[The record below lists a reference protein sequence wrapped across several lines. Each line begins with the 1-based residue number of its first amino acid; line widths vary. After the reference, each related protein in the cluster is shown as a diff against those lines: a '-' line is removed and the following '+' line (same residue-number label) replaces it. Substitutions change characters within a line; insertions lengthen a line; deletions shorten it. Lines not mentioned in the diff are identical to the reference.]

1 MFYSAVSTEDRM
13 SEGKVVIVTGG
24 AKGVGRG
31 ISTKFLSAGARVV
44 VCGRKDTD
52 DLPSHGDQRAHFVKA
67 DVREPEQL
75 DALVADVVARF
86 GRIDVLVNNAG
97 GSPYVEAKD
106 ASARFSQSII
116 TLNLLAPLWLSQRV
130 YAVMAK
136 QDGGGAIVNIASVSG
151 TRPSPG
157 TSAYGAAKAGLLN
170 LTKTLGVEWAPK
182 VRVNAIVVGLVKT
195 DQAEMHYGDEAGI
208 AAVSATVPMGRMAT
222 PADVGEVCAFLAS
235 DAAAYMTGAAVE
247 LHGGGEWPAFLTA
260 AKAAAAA
267 RH

>member
-1 MFYSAVSTEDRM
+1 M

-31 ISTKFLSAGARVV
+31 ISARFLAEGARVV
-44 VCGRKDTD
+44 VCGRKEAD
-52 DLPSHGDQRAHFVKA
+52 DLPTHGDRAAVFVKA

-75 DALVADVVARF
+75 DALVAEVVSRF
-86 GRIDVLVNNAG
+86 GRVDVLVNNAG

-106 ASARFSQSII
+106 ASSRFAQSIV

-130 YAVMAK
+130 FKVMSE
-136 QDGGGAIVNIASVSG
+136 QGTGGAIVNIASVSG

-170 LTKTLGVEWAPK
+170 LTKTLAVEWAPE

-195 DQAEMHYGDEAGI
+195 EQSELHYGDDAGV

-222 PADVGEVCAFLAS
+222 PDDVGAVAAFLAS
-235 DAAAYMTGAAVE
+235 DAAAYVTGAAIE

-260 AKAAAAA
+260 AKAAAKRGA
-267 RH
+267 

>member
-1 MFYSAVSTEDRM
+1 M

-31 ISTKFLSAGARVV
+31 ISARFLAEGARVV
-44 VCGRKDTD
+44 VCGRKDTTE
-52 DLPSHGDQRAHFVKA
+52 LPSHGDRAATFVKA

-86 GRIDVLVNNAG
+86 GRLDVLVNNAG

-106 ASARFSQSII
+106 ASPRFSQSII
-116 TLNLLAPLWLSQRV
+116 ALNLLAPLWLSRRAH
-130 YAVMAK
+130 AVMSE
-136 QDGGGAIVNIASVSG
+136 QPTGGVIVNIASVSG

-170 LTKTLGVEWAPK
+170 LTKTLAVEWAPR

-195 DQAEMHYGDEAGI
+195 EQSGLHYGDDAGI

-222 PADVGEVCAFLAS
+222 PDDVGALAAFLAS
-235 DAAAYMTGAAVE
+235 DAAAYVTGAAIE

-260 AKAAAAA
+260 AKAAAK
-267 RH
+267 RG

>member
-1 MFYSAVSTEDRM
+1 M
-13 SEGKVVIVTGG
+13 SEGRVVIVTGG

-31 ISTKFLSAGARVV
+31 ISARFLAEGARVV
-44 VCGRKDTD
+44 VCGRKEADG
-52 DLPSHGDQRAHFVKA
+52 LPTHGDRAAVFVRA

-75 DALVADVVARF
+75 DALVAEVVSRF

-97 GSPYVEAKD
+97 GSPNVEAKD
-106 ASARFSQSII
+106 ASARFAQSIV
-116 TLNLLAPLWLSQRV
+116 TLNLIAPLWLSQRV
-130 YAVMAK
+130 FKVMSE
-136 QDGGGAIVNIASVSG
+136 QGSGGSIVNIASVSG

-170 LTKTLGVEWAPK
+170 LTKTLAVEWAPK

-195 DQAEMHYGDEAGI
+195 EQSELHYGDDAGV

-222 PADVGEVCAFLAS
+222 PDDVGAVAAFLAS
-235 DAAAYMTGAAVE
+235 DAAAYVTGAAIE

-260 AKAAAAA
+260 ARAAAT
-267 RH
+267 RG

>member
-1 MFYSAVSTEDRM
+1 M

-31 ISTKFLSAGARVV
+31 ISTRFLADGARVV
-44 VCGRKDTD
+44 VCGRKEAT
-52 DLPSHGDQRAHFVKA
+52 DLPEHDGKRAEFVKA

-75 DALVADVVARF
+75 DALVAEVMSRF
-86 GRIDVLVNNAG
+86 GRLDVLVNNAG

-106 ASARFSQSII
+106 ASARFSQSIV
-116 TLNLLAPLWLSQRV
+116 TLNLLAPLWLSQRAH
-130 YAVMAK
+130 AVMS
-136 QDGGGAIVNIASVSG
+136 QQEGGGAIINIASVSG

-182 VRVNAIVVGLVKT
+182 VRVNAIIVGLVKT
-195 DQAEMHYGDEAGI
+195 DQAEMHYGDDAGV
-208 AAVSATVPMGRMAT
+208 AAVSATVPMRRMAT
-222 PADVGEVCAFLAS
+222 PDDVGAVCAFLAS
-235 DAAAYMTGAAVE
+235 DGAAYVTGAAIEV
-247 LHGGGEWPAFLTA
+247 HGGGEWPAFLTA

-267 RH
+267 KKG